1 MKRLTGFINGFIA
14 CLLMV
19 YSFIIF
25 VLYKWARSE
34 EICGFEIKQRY
45 STNRPKYNVPVRY
58 SYVSPTYES
67 RSKQFLKDRDIDIR
81 VRKIRFTSEEMANAA
96 KNWLIEQ
103 LESYKYVSA
112 YAYFSHVNVQRYS
125 YDHEYGWGSE
135 VIDVIKSTELKRL
148 DDNCWYLE
156 LPSVSYIG
164 KEHLNEYRY

>member
-25 VLYKWARSE
+25 VLYKWARNE
-34 EICGFEIKQRY
+34 EICGFEIRQRY
-45 STNRPKYNVPVRY
+45 STNKPKYKVPVKY
-58 SYVSPTYES
+58 SYVPPTYES
-67 RSKQFLKDRDIDIR
+67 RSKLFSKDIDIR
-81 VRKIRFTSEEMANAA
+81 VGKIRFTSEEMANAA

-112 YAYFSHVNVQRYS
+112 YNYFSHVNAWTYYS
-125 YDHEYGWGSE
+125 DHEYGWSSE
-135 VIDVIKSTELKRL
+135 LIDVIESTEPERL

-156 LPSVSYIG
+156 LEPVSYIFR
-164 KEHLNEYRY
+164 KE